1 MMDEIIENLPTVC
14 PKKVTSTSVVLAAA
28 LRIALTTPVGLLIK
42 TFLDNYLTFRPFI
55 SPECKR
61 TFGIDWDS
69 SGREVFCSISS

>member
-55 SPECKR
+55 
-61 TFGIDWDS
+61 
-69 SGREVFCSISS
+69 